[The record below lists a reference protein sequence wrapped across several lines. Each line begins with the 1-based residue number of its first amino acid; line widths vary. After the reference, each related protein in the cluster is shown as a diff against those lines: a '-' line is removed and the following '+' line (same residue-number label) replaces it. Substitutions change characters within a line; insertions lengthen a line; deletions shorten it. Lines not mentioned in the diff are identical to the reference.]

1 MKRLLACLVCALLLT
16 PQAHAFDLDQ
26 LAAQLAK
33 PAVVRG
39 PFVQEKHLRALP
51 KPLTSTGQFVLSK
64 DLGLLWLLQ
73 SPLQQAYRIDANGI
87 AKRTPQGWQ
96 AVPQQNA
103 SAQQNRLFLAVL
115 KGDTS
120 GLRQDFDLS
129 LAGAADAWTLDL
141 VPRSLL
147 LKQIF
152 TTIQIT
158 GGAQVARIELRETQG
173 DSTVLRLTDS
183 HADSQLSDT
192 DRHAFAD

>member
-1 MKRLLACLVCALLLT
+1 MKRFLAVLLSVALAPL
-16 PQAHAFDLDQ
+16 AHAFDLDQ

-64 DLGLLWLLQ
+64 DLDLLWQLQ
-73 SPLQQAYRIDANGI
+73 TPLQQEYRIDGSGI

-96 AVPQQNA
+96 PVAQQSA

-115 KGDTS
+115 KGDSS
-120 GLRQDFDLS
+120 GLRQDFDLKLS
-129 LAGAADAWTLDL
+129 GDASAWTLDL
-141 VPRSLL
+141 TPRSLM

-152 TTIQIT
+152 SAIQIQ
-158 GGAQVARIELRETQG
+158 GGEQVARIELRETQG
-173 DSTVLRLTDS
+173 DSTVLRLTES
-183 HADSQLSDT
+183 QASSQLSDT

>member
-1 MKRLLACLVCALLLT
+1 MKRFFALLLAVT
-16 PQAHAFDLDQ
+16 LAPLAQAFDLDQ
-26 LAAQLAK
+26 LAVQLAK

-39 PFVQEKHLRALP
+39 PFIQEKHLRALP
-51 KPLTSTGQFVLSK
+51 KPLTSTGQFVLSR
-64 DLGLLWLLQ
+64 DLGLLWRLQ
-73 SPLQQAYRIDANGI
+73 SPLQQDYRIDGSGI

-96 AVPQQNA
+96 SVPQQNA

-115 KGDTS
+115 KGDSS

-129 LAGAADAWTLDL
+129 LAGDATAWTLDL

-152 TTIQIT
+152 TTIQIS
-158 GGAQVARIELRETQG
+158 GGEQVARIELRETQG

>member
-1 MKRLLACLVCALLLT
+1 MSRLAALLLT
-16 PQAHAFDLDQ
+16 LLLTPLAQAFDLDQ
-26 LAAQLAK
+26 LAAQLSK

-73 SPLQQAYRIDANGI
+73 SPLQQDYRIDATGI

-96 AVPQQNA
+96 PVAQQNA
-103 SAQQNRLFLAVL
+103 AAQQNRLFLAVL
-115 KGDTS
+115 KGDST
-120 GLRQDFDLS
+120 GLRQDFELS
-129 LAGAADAWTLDL
+129 LTGTADNWTLDL
-141 VPRSLL
+141 TPRSLL

-152 TTIQIT
+152 TTIQIQ
-158 GGAQVARIELRETQG
+158 GGALVQRIQLQETQG
-173 DSTVLRLTDS
+173 DSTVLRL
-183 HADSQLSDT
+183 ADSQADGQLSDA

>member
-1 MKRLLACLVCALLLT
+1 MKRFLAVLLSVALAPL
-16 PQAHAFDLDQ
+16 AHAFDLDQ

-64 DLGLLWLLQ
+64 DLGLLWQLQ
-73 SPLQQAYRIDANGI
+73 TPLKQEYRIDGSGI

-96 AVPQQNA
+96 PVAQQSA

-115 KGDTS
+115 KGDSS
-120 GLRQDFDLS
+120 GLRQDFDLKLS
-129 LAGAADAWTLDL
+129 GDASAWTLDL
-141 VPRSLL
+141 TPRSLM

-152 TTIQIT
+152 SAIQIQ
-158 GGAQVARIELRETQG
+158 GGEQVARIELRETQG
-173 DSTVLRLTDS
+173 DSTVLRLTES
-183 HADSQLSDT
+183 QASSQLSDT

>member
-1 MKRLLACLVCALLLT
+1 MKRFFALLLT
-16 PQAHAFDLDQ
+16 VALAPLAHAFDLDQ

-39 PFVQEKHLRALP
+39 PFIQEKHLRALP
-51 KPLTSTGQFVLSK
+51 KPLTSTGQFVLSR
-64 DLGLLWLLQ
+64 DLGLLWLLEK
-73 SPLQQAYRIDANGI
+73 PLQQDYRIDGNGI

-96 AVPQQNA
+96 PVPQQNA

-115 KGDTS
+115 KGDSS
-120 GLRQDFDLS
+120 GLRQDFELNLS
-129 LAGAADAWTLDL
+129 GDANAWTLDL
-141 VPRSLL
+141 LPRSLL

-152 TTIQIT
+152 TAIQIS
-158 GGAQVARIELRETQG
+158 GGEQVARIELRETQG
-173 DSTVLRLTDS
+173 DSTVLRLTNS

>member
-1 MKRLLACLVCALLLT
+1 MKRLAALVLTLLLA
-16 PQAHAFDLDQ
+16 PLAQAFDLDQ
-26 LAAQLAK
+26 LAAQLSK

-39 PFVQEKHLRALP
+39 PFIQEKHLRALP

-64 DLGLLWLLQ
+64 DLGLLWLLEK
-73 SPLQQAYRIDANGI
+73 PLQQDYRIDGTGI

-96 AVPQQNA
+96 PVAQQSA

-115 KGDTS
+115 KGDSS

-129 LAGAADAWTLDL
+129 LSGAADNWTLDL
-141 VPRSLL
+141 TPKSLL

-152 TTIQIT
+152 SAIQIQ
-158 GGAQVARIELRETQG
+158 GGALVQRIELRETQG
-173 DSTVLRLTDS
+173 DSTLLRLSDS
-183 HADSQLSDT
+183 KADGQLSDT

>member
-1 MKRLLACLVCALLLT
+1 MKRFLAVLLSVALAPL
-16 PQAHAFDLDQ
+16 AHAFDLDQ

-64 DLGLLWLLQ
+64 DLGLLWQLQ
-73 SPLQQAYRIDANGI
+73 SPLQQEYRIDGSGI

-96 AVPQQNA
+96 PVAQQSA

-115 KGDTS
+115 KGDST
-120 GLRQDFDLS
+120 GLRQDFDLKLS
-129 LAGAADAWTLDL
+129 GDASAWTLDL
-141 VPRSLL
+141 TPRSLM

-152 TTIQIT
+152 SAIQIQ
-158 GGAQVARIELRETQG
+158 GGEQVARIELRETQG
-173 DSTVLRLTDS
+173 DSTVLRLTES
-183 HADSQLSDT
+183 QASSQLSDT

>member
-1 MKRLLACLVCALLLT
+1 MSRLAALLLT
-16 PQAHAFDLDQ
+16 LLLTPLAQAFDLDQ
-26 LAAQLAK
+26 LAAQLSK

-73 SPLQQAYRIDANGI
+73 SPLQQDYRIDATGI

-96 AVPQQNA
+96 PVAQQNA
-103 SAQQNRLFLAVL
+103 AAQQNRLFLAVL
-115 KGDTS
+115 KGDST
-120 GLRQDFDLS
+120 GLRQDFELS
-129 LAGAADAWTLDL
+129 LTGTADNWTLDL
-141 VPRSLL
+141 TPRSLL

-152 TTIQIT
+152 TTIQIQ
-158 GGAQVARIELRETQG
+158 GGALVQRIQLQETQG

-183 HADSQLSDT
+183 QADGQLSDA

>member
-1 MKRLLACLVCALLLT
+1 MKRFAALVLSVLLAPLA
-16 PQAHAFDLDQ
+16 QAFDLDQ
-26 LAAQLAK
+26 LAAQLSK

-39 PFVQEKHLRALP
+39 PFIQEKHLRALP

-64 DLGLLWLLQ
+64 DLGLLWLLEK
-73 SPLQQAYRIDANGI
+73 PLQQDYRIDGTGI

-96 AVPQQNA
+96 PVAQQSA

-115 KGDTS
+115 KGDSS

-129 LAGAADAWTLDL
+129 LSGEADKWTLDL
-141 VPRSLL
+141 TPKGLL

-152 TTIQIT
+152 SAIQIQ
-158 GGAQVARIELRETQG
+158 GGALVQRIELRETQG
-173 DSTVLRLTDS
+173 DSTVLLLNNS
-183 HADSQLSDT
+183 QADSQISDT

>member
-1 MKRLLACLVCALLLT
+1 MKRLAALLLT
-16 PQAHAFDLDQ
+16 LLLTPLAQAFDLDQ
-26 LAAQLAK
+26 LAAQLSK

-64 DLGLLWLLQ
+64 ELGLLWLLQ
-73 SPLQQAYRIDANGI
+73 SPLQQDYRIDGTGI

-96 AVPQQNA
+96 PVAQQNA
-103 SAQQNRLFLAVL
+103 AAQQNRLFLAVL
-115 KGDTS
+115 KGDST

-129 LAGAADAWTLDL
+129 LSGSADNWTLDL

-152 TTIQIT
+152 TAIQIQ
-158 GGAQVARIELRETQG
+158 GGALVQRIQLQETQG

-183 HADSQLSDT
+183 QADALLSDA

>member
-1 MKRLLACLVCALLLT
+1 MKRFLALLLSVALA
-16 PQAHAFDLDQ
+16 PLAHAFDLDQ

-64 DLGLLWLLQ
+64 DLGLLWQLQ
-73 SPLQQAYRIDANGI
+73 TPLQQEYRIDGSGI

-96 AVPQQNA
+96 PVAQQSA

-115 KGDTS
+115 KGDSS
-120 GLRQDFDLS
+120 GLRQDFDLRLS
-129 LAGAADAWTLDL
+129 GEAGAWTLDL
-141 VPRSLL
+141 TPRSLM

-152 TTIQIT
+152 SAIQIQ
-158 GGAQVARIELRETQG
+158 GGEQVARIELRETQG

-183 HADSQLSDT
+183 HAESQLSDT

>member
-1 MKRLLACLVCALLLT
+1 MKRFFALLLT
-16 PQAHAFDLDQ
+16 VALAPLAHAFDLDQ

-39 PFVQEKHLRALP
+39 PFIQEKHLRALP
-51 KPLTSTGQFVLSK
+51 KPLTSTGQFVLSR
-64 DLGLLWLLQ
+64 DLGLLWLLEK
-73 SPLQQAYRIDANGI
+73 PLQQDYRIDGNGI

-96 AVPQQNA
+96 PIPQQNA

-115 KGDTS
+115 KGDSS
-120 GLRQDFDLS
+120 GLRQDFELNLS
-129 LAGAADAWTLDL
+129 GDASAWTLDL
-141 VPRSLL
+141 LPRSLL

-152 TTIQIT
+152 TAIQIS
-158 GGAQVARIELRETQG
+158 GGEQVARIELRETQG
-173 DSTVLRLTDS
+173 DSTVLRLTNS

>member
-1 MKRLLACLVCALLLT
+1 MKRLAALLLT
-16 PQAHAFDLDQ
+16 LMLTPLAHAFDLDQ

-64 DLGLLWLLQ
+64 DLGLLWLLEK
-73 SPLQQAYRIDANGI
+73 PLQQDYRIDATGI

-96 AVPQQNA
+96 PVAQQSA

-115 KGDTS
+115 KGDSS

-129 LAGAADAWTLDL
+129 LSGEAANWTLAL
-141 VPRSLL
+141 TPKSLL

-152 TTIQIT
+152 SAIQIQ
-158 GGAQVARIELRETQG
+158 GGALVQRIELRETQG
-173 DSTVLRLTDS
+173 DSTVLLLNNS
-183 HADSQLSDT
+183 QADGQISDT

>member
-1 MKRLLACLVCALLLT
+1 MNRLAALVLSLLLAPLA
-16 PQAHAFDLDQ
+16 QAFDLDQ
-26 LAAQLAK
+26 LAAQLSK

-39 PFVQEKHLRALP
+39 PFIQEKHLRALP

-64 DLGLLWLLQ
+64 DLGLLWLLEK
-73 SPLQQAYRIDANGI
+73 PLQQDYRIDGAGI

-96 AVPQQNA
+96 AVAQQSA

-115 KGDTS
+115 KGDSS

-129 LAGAADAWTLDL
+129 LSGAADNWTLDL
-141 VPRSLL
+141 SPKSLL

-152 TTIQIT
+152 SAIQIQ
-158 GGAQVARIELRETQG
+158 GGALVQRIELRETQG
-173 DSTVLRLTDS
+173 DSTLLRLTDS
-183 HADSQLSDT
+183 QADGRLSDT

>member
-1 MKRLLACLVCALLLT
+1 MKRFFALLLGVALT
-16 PQAHAFDLDQ
+16 PLAHAFDLDQ
-26 LAAQLAK
+26 LAAQLAR

-64 DLGLLWLLQ
+64 DLGLLWQLQ
-73 SPLQQAYRIDANGI
+73 TPLQQEYRIDGSGI

-96 AVPQQNA
+96 PVAQQSA

-115 KGDTS
+115 KGDSS
-120 GLRQDFDLS
+120 GLRQDFDLKLS
-129 LAGAADAWTLDL
+129 GDANAWTLDL
-141 VPRSLL
+141 APRSLM

-152 TTIQIT
+152 SAIQIQ
-158 GGAQVARIELRETQG
+158 GAEQVARIELRETQG
-173 DSTVLRLTDS
+173 DSTVLRLTAS
-183 HADSQLSDT
+183 QASSQLSDT